1 MLRPDSLHQVRWVS
15 RSGEFEEVL
24 GYLPLPFPAASKH
37 VMLCCWSNPATLASG
52 QGGGR
57 RALGSGWS
65 SISRRSPG
73 ALRFLPPCRAWG
85 RSLWGQL
92 GPTAGRRN
100 GCLFSAPPGSPRVSA
115 HPAVGADFSNMF
127 RHLSCEPLSISVFP
141 FGWLSAVRET
151 FTSHTHRG
159 LGGTSLLFHRTAT

>member
-1 MLRPDSLHQVRWVS
+1 MLRPDLLLQVRWVS

-37 VMLCCWSNPATLASG
+37 VTLCCWSNSATLASG

-57 RALGSGWS
+57 RAQGSGCS

-73 ALRFLPPCRAWG
+73 ALHFRPPSRGSGPQPLGTAW
-85 RSLWGQL
+85 LVLTQA
-92 GPTAGRRN
+92 AGN
-100 GCLFSAPPGSPRVSA
+100 GCPFSAPPGSARVSA

-127 RHLSCEPLSISVFP
+127 RHLSCEPLNVSLQYFLLA
-141 FGWLSAVRET
+141 G
-151 FTSHTHRG
+151 SH
-159 LGGTSLLFHRTAT
+159 L